1 MSEAPALALH
11 RFGVA
16 FGDHVVLEDVT
27 MTIPPAGITVLV
39 GPAGA
44 GKSTLLRTL
53 AGLNDPQPW
62 LRTWGRVAL
71 SGESVDTSKRGR
83 ASQPTHGGLRRIALV
98 VQNARFY
105 MASVRENLAS
115 ALPDRGALSRAE
127 QQDAMREL
135 LREHGLARLS
145 DILDAAVIGLPLS
158 IQRRLAIVRAAATP
172 AKLIM
177 VDEPTAGLDPDDAQ
191 PVVDLLTRLATSRA
205 LLVVTHNQAHA
216 RALGG
221 QTALLAGGMIRELR
235 DTREFFEKPN
245 SELARTFVRTG
256 GCVVPAPSAAS
267 DEPPEGP
274 KTSVMYRPPSRYE
287 GPRGFYWLRPGAIG
301 GCPRP
306 GILEDL
312 DVDLDALARLGV
324 SRLVC
329 LEERQTIDPSHLR
342 ARSLEPLHVPI
353 DDMEAPSIEQA
364 TALCREIDDL
374 IARGEAVAVHCRA
387 GLGRTGTVLA
397 CVLIHEGTPALE
409 ALEAVRHINPSWVQS
424 SRQIRFL
431 EEFYAAQRE
440 GNREGSGAA

>member
-1 MSEAPALALH
+1 MSEAPVLALR

-27 MTIPPAGITVLV
+27 IALPPAGITVLV

-71 SGESVDTSKRGR
+71 SGEFVDTSKRR
-83 ASQPTHGGLRRIALV
+83 RERQPTHGGLRRIALV

-115 ALPDRGALSRAE
+115 ALPNRGALSHAE
-127 QQDAMREL
+127 QQEAMREL
-135 LREHGLARLS
+135 LRDHGLARLARS
-145 DILDAAVIGLPLS
+145 LDAAVIGLPLS

-172 AKLIM
+172 ARLIM
-177 VDEPTAGLDPDDAQ
+177 VDEPTAGLDPDDAP
-191 PVVDLLTRLATSRA
+191 PVVELLTRLATRRA

-221 QTALLAGGMIRELR
+221 QTALLAGGTIQEVR
-235 DTREFFEKPN
+235 DTNDFFEAPN

-256 GCVVPAPSAAS
+256 GCVAPTPSAAS
-267 DEPPEGP
+267 DAPPEATN
-274 KTSVMYRPPSRYE
+274 TSVPSRAPSRYE

-301 GCPRP
+301 GCARP

-329 LEERQTIDPSHLR
+329 LEECQTIDPSHLR
-342 ARSLEPLHVPI
+342 ARSIEPLHVPI
-353 DDMEAPSIEQA
+353 DDMEAPSIAQA
-364 TALCREIDDL
+364 TALCREIDEL
-374 IARGEAVAVHCRA
+374 IARGEIVAAHCRA

-397 CVLIHEGTPALE
+397 CVLIHEGTPAIE

-424 SRQIRFL
+424 SRQVRFL
-431 EEFYAAQRE
+431 EEFDAAQRE
-440 GNREGSGAA
+440 RNREGSGAA